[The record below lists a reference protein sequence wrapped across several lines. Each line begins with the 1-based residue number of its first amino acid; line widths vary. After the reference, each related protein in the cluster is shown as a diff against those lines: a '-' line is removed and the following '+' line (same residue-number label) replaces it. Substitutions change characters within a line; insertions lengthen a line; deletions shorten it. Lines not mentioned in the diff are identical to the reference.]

1 MYQHD
6 FIQNFD
12 LGLFG
17 PDTGM
22 TSSQLQHGEGC
33 QQLRQPQ
40 QLQLS
45 LAERMQGDKQET
57 LYSMSYDIK
66 FNLEYESLEAS
77 SNLHEMMELDEV
89 EEVKLEPEV
98 KDENDHQAL
107 IDEVEQFLLQHETS
121 VPTVDIPEQPLSTFE
136 DCPLNSS
143 FISDEDKIAAES
155 LIDQLFCG
163 SIAIDLDDQ
172 DQNFLD
178 EFDATDDDV
187 IAETS
192 DVIDDSGFVDV
203 SQLSGSEMVMADGT
217 KVYFVVAPESPEASP
232 ISAASPESP
241 TFAASP
247 ESPAFAA
254 SPESDESWSP
264 ESCPSSGRPRRK
276 PTERKGG
283 VRKAKSTIVDK
294 KERKKH
300 QNVEAARR
308 YRDKKKN
315 EQQLLD
321 EELDELT
328 QKNVDLKSK
337 VSEKEN
343 ELRTLKK
350 LMIELGLIKVASRT

>member
-1 MYQHD
+1 MQAPDLIRIYWKRHEARD
-6 FIQNFD
+6 KRSSLFSRIFD
-12 LGLFG
+12 DEIRNIL
-17 PDTGM
+17 
-22 TSSQLQHGEGC
+22 H
-33 QQLRQPQ
+33 LR
-40 QLQLS
+40 
-45 LAERMQGDKQET
+45 
-57 LYSMSYDIK
+57 
-66 FNLEYESLEAS
+66 F
-77 SNLHEMMELDEV
+77 
-89 EEVKLEPEV
+89 
-98 KDENDHQAL
+98 
-107 IDEVEQFLLQHETS
+107 
-121 VPTVDIPEQPLSTFE
+121 
-136 DCPLNSS
+136 
-143 FISDEDKIAAES
+143 
-155 LIDQLFCG
+155 QLFCG

-241 TFAASP
+241 
-247 ESPAFAA
+247 AFAA

-308 YRDKKKN
+308 YRYI
-315 EQQLLD
+315 LMS
-321 EELDELT
+321 LT
-328 QKNVDLKSK
+328 S
-337 VSEKEN
+337 
-343 ELRTLKK
+343 
-350 LMIELGLIKVASRT
+350 

>member
-1 MYQHD
+1 MKP
-6 FIQNFD
+6 
-12 LGLFG
+12 G
-17 PDTGM
+17 T
-22 TSSQLQHGEGC
+22 
-33 QQLRQPQ
+33 
-40 QLQLS
+40 
-45 LAERMQGDKQET
+45 
-57 LYSMSYDIK
+57 
-66 FNLEYESLEAS
+66 
-77 SNLHEMMELDEV
+77 
-89 EEVKLEPEV
+89 
-98 KDENDHQAL
+98 
-107 IDEVEQFLLQHETS
+107 
-121 VPTVDIPEQPLSTFE
+121 
-136 DCPLNSS
+136 NSS
-143 FISDEDKIAAES
+143 LFSRIFDDEIRNI
-155 LIDQLFCG
+155 LHLRFQLFCG

-241 TFAASP
+241 AFAASP

-254 SPESDESWSP
+254 SPGSDESWSP

-308 YRDKKKN
+308 YRYI
-315 EQQLLD
+315 
-321 EELDELT
+321 LT
-328 QKNVDLKSK
+328 GL
-337 VSEKEN
+337 VS
-343 ELRTLKK
+343 
-350 LMIELGLIKVASRT
+350 